1 MHLIGYYIETLCC
14 NSVCAGFCS
23 VESRVHVVLVVF
35 CLRLYWDAGSLPKL
49 TDLRLYG
56 RQVLALM
63 LGKMRQNM
71 LIHFAQ
77 RHPTRLPA
85 SCATLWMR
93 LLGDDK
99 QILTNFAKVVC
110 QSLTRHAAG
119 IGTVRWN
126 MVKWWCTKIWWHL
139 KIPFAGT
146 IFPLSMLLLST
157 MVCGC
162 ATALLLKL
170 LLLLLSF

>member
-1 MHLIGYYIETLCC
+1 M
-14 NSVCAGFCS
+14 
-23 VESRVHVVLVVF
+23 ESRVHVVLVVF
-35 CLRLYWDAGSLPKL
+35 CLRDVGSLPKL

-56 RQVLALM
+56 WQVLALM

-99 QILTNFAKVVC
+99 QILTNSPKVVC

-119 IGTVRWN
+119 IGTVR
-126 MVKWWCTKIWWHL
+126 
-139 KIPFAGT
+139 
-146 IFPLSMLLLST
+146 
-157 MVCGC
+157 
-162 ATALLLKL
+162 
-170 LLLLLSF
+170 